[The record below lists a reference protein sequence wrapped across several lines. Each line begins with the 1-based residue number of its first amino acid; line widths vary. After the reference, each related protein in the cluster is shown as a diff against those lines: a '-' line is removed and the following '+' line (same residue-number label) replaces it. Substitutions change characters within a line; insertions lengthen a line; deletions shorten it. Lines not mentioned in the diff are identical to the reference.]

1 MTVMLL
7 GSYHFYTKQNLF
19 RVHEDVTT
27 ADRQR
32 DVAEVVD
39 CLASYQPT
47 HVAVELLASDQEA
60 VDAQYRQFLEGQ
72 WDLPP
77 NERYQLGFRVA
88 QRMRL
93 PCVEAI
99 DFKNEAD
106 SLSIGDVMDTAKAT
120 TPELYAWLMEMG
132 QQRNQVMQDRI
143 HHESMRAVLRWM
155 NQPEELTGVLPFYL
169 AMTQIRDANGRR
181 VGLEWVATWQA
192 RNLTIYANLRER
204 MKPDDRWL
212 VIYGADHVAP
222 LIQFLED
229 SREVDLVAVSDF
241 LS

>member
-1 MTVMLL
+1 MTVMVM
-7 GSYHFYTKQNLF
+7 GSYHFFTNQNLF

-27 ADRQR
+27 ADRQG
-32 DVAEVVD
+32 DVADVANA
-39 CLASYQPT
+39 LADYRPT
-47 HVAVELLASDQEA
+47 HVAVELLTSDQA
-60 VDAQYRQFLEGQ
+60 AIDAQYRQFLDGR

-88 QRMRL
+88 QCMKLSR
-93 PCVEAI
+93 VSAI
-99 DFKNEAD
+99 DFKNESD
-106 SLSIGDVMDTAKAT
+106 SLTIGDVMDSAKT
-120 TPELYAWLMEMG
+120 TMPALYAWMMEMG
-132 QQRNQVMQDRI
+132 QQRNHAMQEHVSQQSIR
-143 HHESMRAVLRWM
+143 ETLRWM

-181 VGLEWVATWQA
+181 VGLEWVSTWQA

-222 LIQFLED
+222 LIQLLQN
-229 SREVDLVAVSDF
+229 SREVDLIPVSDF
-241 LS
+241 L